1 MDRQPQEPQMRRRCM
16 VRAVLIVLLG
26 VVTVFMVLLASGVLT
41 IPDPFLSIRQTAAAI
56 GTDLKMRPK

>member
-1 MDRQPQEPQMRRRCM
+1 MDRQPQEPQKRRKRIR
-16 VRAVLIVLLG
+16 RAVLIAPLL
-26 VVTVFMVLLASGVLT
+26 VVGAVT